1 MQYAWLDVLSIMPE
15 ISEWFYRFLRPK
27 ELDEGT
33 KKKWIETKDEAMI
46 HRLNLKDSNLKRYY

>member
-15 ISEWFYRFLRPK
+15 ISEWFYRFSRPK

-33 KKKWIETKDEAMI
+33 KKKE
-46 HRLNLKDSNLKRYY
+46 LKQKTRPWYTVLT